1 MKLTCIGFLS
11 NGYLPVVLF
20 VLLHF
25 VTCFAFASRF
35 SFYRLCSA
43 NWTFVVLVLI
53 AYCHA
58 PHITSPAALLAYYV
72 CMYMCMAYTIH
83 IGDNSDFRWQ
93 LQKCWSSCHAHHCTA
108 ISTPDHPGHPGHPGH
123 PSYPGHA
130 HIRTL
135 LGASFFI
142 FCSCHWWKN
151 RYLLGLR
158 DCGRV
163 LIIGILVYCI
173 ILAGRLVYACVSG
186 LIYCDPLSTWELDTH
201 IADWLLNQDYTFK
214 FSYLLCLFV
223 SLLWN

>member
-43 NWTFVVLVLI
+43 KLNFCCTRTYSILPRP
-53 AYCHA
+53 
-58 PHITSPAALLAYYV
+58 PHHLLRFLAGIL
-72 CMYMCMAYTIH
+72 CMYMCMPYTIH

-93 LQKCWSSCHAHHCTA
+93 LQKCWS
-108 ISTPDHPGHPGHPGH
+108 
-123 PSYPGHA
+123 GHA

-142 FCSCHWWKN
+142 FFSCHWWKN

-173 ILAGRLVYACVSG
+173 ILAGRSGYACVSG
-186 LIYCDPLSTWELDTH
+186 LIYCDPLSTWKLDTH
-201 IADWLLNQDYTFK
+201 ITDWLLNQDYTFK

-223 SLLWN
+223 GLLWN